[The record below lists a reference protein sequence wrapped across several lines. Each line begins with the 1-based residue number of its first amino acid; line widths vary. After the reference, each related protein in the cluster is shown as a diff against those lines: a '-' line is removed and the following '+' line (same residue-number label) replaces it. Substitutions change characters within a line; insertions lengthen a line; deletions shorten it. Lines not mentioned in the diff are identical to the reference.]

1 MSAPPA
7 LRLSFADYQLD
18 EANARLTRA
27 SAAVELQPKAFDLLC
42 ALARR
47 PGQLVTKDE
56 LLDAVWGHRHVS
68 ESVLKT
74 TISQLRAALEDDARS
89 PRFIETASRRGYRFI
104 AVLEGSGSTTRADAA
119 HADALP
125 PPPVISPPPSLVG
138 RQQPLARLASALGR
152 ARQRQRQL
160 VLVAGEAGIG
170 KSTLLD
176 SFTAGLASLA
186 AQAPGIA
193 VALGQCVELYG
204 AGEAYMPVLE
214 AINLLCRDPESGPA
228 LISLMRR
235 VAPSWLAQLPWYLDE
250 GDRQPLQREVAGAT
264 QDRMLRE
271 FGELIDRVAA
281 ERPLVL
287 VLEDLHWSDHAT
299 VQLLGYLAR
308 RRQPAALMLVASF
321 RPAEVIAEEHPL
333 ASLRQ
338 ELRLHRLCEELD
350 LESFS
355 ETEVDTLVAD
365 RLEGARAPEDFVQ
378 ALHLHTDG
386 LPLFVVNVL
395 DELLAEG
402 KLRREAEGWRFPAA
416 SEFGL
421 PRHVAGV
428 VEKQITRLA
437 PQRQR
442 LLAAASVLGTEFSHL
457 LAAELLERP
466 AAELHAELDDMVAR
480 GNWLRPAGVTSE
492 ADGRVAACYAFRHA
506 LYRHVHYQRTG
517 EAQRVQWHRRA
528 AAALLARHGA
538 SAVEVA
544 GELAMHFERGGEP
557 RQAAAWLATAAARAM
572 GRSAAQEAL
581 RAARHG
587 LSLLGDA
594 APPELALDLHVLE
607 GVALTRI
614 QVISQPEVAA
624 VFERAR
630 RLADQV
636 SASPARARAMQGLWW
651 VSFARGDLPA
661 ARTLAER
668 IDALAAGSP
677 EPGLRLAAHNAMGMT
692 LAMSGD
698 LLAAREHLDRSVS
711 LYREVADALPPGG
724 FVQDP
729 GVEAMGY
736 LGLVNWWCGEAAVAR
751 RYAAEAVARARA
763 IRHPIS
769 ELIALNLSSV
779 MHLFA
784 GEREQALTLINELFA
799 VIERHQLPPGP
810 GSFGWVRGNL
820 LASMGRT
827 EEGLAL
833 IEAGERSTYRT
844 GMRIGLPGYHL
855 QLADALRYSG
865 RLAEAAA
872 SIEAGLALAE
882 RSGECALL
890 SPLLRHHAEA
900 RQAIGDQE
908 GAQAVLRRA
917 HEVALS
923 QGARFHEL
931 MAMAAARR
939 LRIALP
945 WEAPGRVGELRSL
958 WQGDPSPV
966 LAQAFTQLGG

>member
-1 MSAPPA
+1 MSASPA
-7 LRLSFADYQLD
+7 LRARFGDFQVD

-27 SAAVELQPKAFDLLC
+27 SQPVELQPKAFDLLC

-104 AVLEGSGSTTRADAA
+104 AVMEAGPPSRVDVPAA
-119 HADALP
+119 ALP
-125 PPPVISPPPSLVG
+125 LPLVAPSAMLVG
-138 RQQPLARLASALGR
+138 RQEPLARLSAAFGR

-160 VLVAGEAGIG
+160 VLLAGEAGIG
-170 KSTLLD
+170 KSSLLD
-176 SFTAGLASLA
+176 SFTSGLAGLAG
-186 AQAPGIA
+186 QAPGIA
-193 VALGQCVELYG
+193 MALGQCVEHYG

-214 AINLLCRDPESGPA
+214 AVNLLCRDAGSGPS
-228 LISLMRR
+228 LIALMRR

-271 FGELIDRVAA
+271 FGELVDRLAA

-287 VLEDLHWSDHAT
+287 VLEDLHWGDHAT

-350 LESFS
+350 LESLS
-355 ETEVDTLVAD
+355 ETEVDTLVAG
-365 RLEGARAPEDFVQ
+365 RLGGERAPEDFVQ
-378 ALHLHTDG
+378 ALHAHTDG

-395 DELLAEG
+395 DELQAEG
-402 KLRREAEGWRFPAA
+402 RLCREADGWRYPAA
-416 SEFGL
+416 GEFGL

-428 VEKQITRLA
+428 VEKQIARL
-437 PQRQR
+437 PPERQR
-442 LLAAASVLGTEFSHL
+442 LLAAASVLGNEFDHL

-466 AAELHAELDDMVAR
+466 AAELQAELDDTVAR
-480 GNWLRPAGVTSE
+480 GTWLRAAGVAS
-492 ADGRVAACYAFRHA
+492 APDGRVAARYAFGHA

-528 AAALLARHGA
+528 AAALLSLHGRA
-538 SAVEVA
+538 APEVA
-544 GELAMHFERGGEP
+544 NELAMHFERGGEP
-557 RQAAAWLATAAARAM
+557 RQAATWLAAAAARAM

-587 LSLLGDA
+587 LALLGDA

-614 QVISQPEVAA
+614 HVISRPEVAA

-630 RLADQV
+630 RLADEV

-651 VSFARGDLPA
+651 VSFARGDLA
-661 ARTLAER
+661 GARSLAER
-668 IDALAAGSP
+668 IDALAAGAA
-677 EPGLRLAAHNAMGMT
+677 EPGLRLAGHNAMGMT
-692 LAMSGD
+692 LAMAGEF
-698 LLAAREHLDRSVS
+698 LPAREHLRQSVS
-711 LYREVADALPPGG
+711 LYREAGHALPPGG

-736 LGLVNWWCGEAAVAR
+736 LALVNWWCGEAAAGR
-751 RYAAEAVARARA
+751 ALAAEAVALASE

-779 MHLFA
+779 LHLFA
-784 GEREQALTLINELFA
+784 GERDQALSLIDAAFA
-799 VIERHQLPPGP
+799 TIERHQLPKGP

-820 LASMGRT
+820 LAAMGRID
-827 EEGLAL
+827 EGLAL
-833 IEAGERSTYRT
+833 IEAGERSAQLT
-844 GMRIGLPGYHL
+844 GMRIGMPGCHL
-855 QLADALRYSG
+855 QMADALRYAG
-865 RLAEAAA
+865 RLADAAA

-882 RSGECALL
+882 SNGECALL

-900 RQAIGDQE
+900 RAAAGDGP
-908 GAQAVLRRA
+908 GAEAAMRRA

-931 MAMAAARR
+931 MALASARR
-939 LRIALP
+939 LGIALP
-945 WEAPGRVGELRSL
+945 RQAPGRVAELQAAWS
-958 WQGDPSPV
+958 GDPSPT
-966 LAQAFTQLGG
+966 LAQAFTQLAG